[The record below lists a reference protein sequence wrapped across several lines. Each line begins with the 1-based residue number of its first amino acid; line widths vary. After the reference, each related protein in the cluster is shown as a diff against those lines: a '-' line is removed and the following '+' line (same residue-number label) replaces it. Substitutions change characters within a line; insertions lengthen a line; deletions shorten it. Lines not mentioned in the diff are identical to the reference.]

1 MQRKRRISPAVSE
14 STRRLRVYKY
24 IPERM
29 YGFAGDGTGE
39 VFFHLR
45 VFQPGS
51 VWDHPTKCQSCSDE
65 GCVWSDAPPL
75 PIIGEEVEVIVEDG
89 DSNRGAPRAAK
100 VSRTNTPMT
109 GQGQVETFDA
119 NLGYGF
125 IRGFDGESYY
135 LHRSEVQEGRMPLAG
150 QIVMFYVGSRK
161 GRPRACHV
169 KICKG

>member
-1 MQRKRRISPAVSE
+1 VSE
-14 STRRLRVYKY
+14 VTRKMRVHKY

-29 YGFAGDGTGE
+29 YGFAEDDTGE

-45 VFQPGS
+45 VFQPGT
-51 VWDHPTKCQSCSDE
+51 VWDHPTKCQSCQVE

-75 PIIGEEVEVIVEDG
+75 PIVGEEVEVIMDE
-89 DSNRGAPRAAK
+89 SQTTRQQAPRASR
-100 VSRTNTPMT
+100 VSRVATPMA

-125 IRGFDGESYY
+125 IRGFNGESYY

-150 QIVMFYVGSRK
+150 QIVMFYIGTRK